1 MLHCSDAAP
10 CDVSVSNLKLEGAPG
25 CTGASAAT
33 TDVYTVA
40 RGALALP
47 MGLFKVLAFKKI
59 RKACGLDRCEL
70 LYTGAA
76 PLSAAT
82 ADYLKSVDMP
92 LLEVF
97 GMSESCGAIA
107 VSGPLDG
114 ARPRGACGRPRADV
128 KLRSRARRD
137 AAVESTR
144 RASTLREHAARAG
157 L

>member
-1 MLHCSDAAP
+1 
-10 CDVSVSNLKLEGAPG
+10 
-25 CTGASAAT
+25 
-33 TDVYTVA
+33 
-40 RGALALP
+40 
-47 MGLFKVLAFKKI
+47 MGLFKVLAFTKI

-114 ARPRGACGRPRADV
+114 ARPAAQLTHVAGSPEYCAPEV
-128 KLRSRARRD
+128 LSRL
-137 AAVESTR
+137 AAG
-144 RASTLREHAARAG
+144 RAS
-157 L
+157 